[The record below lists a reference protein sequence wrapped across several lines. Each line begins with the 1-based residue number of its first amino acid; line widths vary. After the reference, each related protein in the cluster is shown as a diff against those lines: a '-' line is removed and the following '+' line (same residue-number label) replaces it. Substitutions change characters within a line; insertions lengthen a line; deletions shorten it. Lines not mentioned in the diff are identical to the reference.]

1 MGKIWAWMVGVALL
15 SVFLS
20 CGVVDAQQ
28 LPVQQGVTNNTNTNC
43 PTSQNQRASENGRN
57 YCSEERADELV
68 PKPER
73 NRLEEGRTK
82 RVTGCRKRKR
92 SRKPPGANNNKGKH
106 KVSSSLGEEG
116 KCQSDRNSGNP
127 KVSNVKTERLDDI
140 PLLIG
145 MMVKLSLQK
154 VLDNHI
160 PVHWKQREL
169 SWGWT
174 AVIWLAYI
182 LSEGDHRKVVVRE
195 YVSGM
200 THTLKQLTGAEIDEL
215 DFTDDRL
222 AILLRYLSNKE
233 YWEEIEQELS
243 ENTIEAYEVPKA
255 IVRCDATTVSGYHEA
270 VEGGMFQFGHSK
282 DDPNLPQIKI
292 MTGSLDPLGM
302 PLATDVV
309 SGEKTDDR
317 LYAPVISRIN
327 SVLKKAGVL
336 YVGDCKLSSFE
347 NRLHIKGVEGYY
359 LCPLPHTGETAEKM
373 EGWIKEGLLRDK
385 RDELIKFIVI
395 DDKGKE
401 ELKAKGYE
409 IQRQQS
415 GVINEKKIEWTERV
429 LIVNSPA
436 YAKRKE
442 KGLERRIKNAEE
454 KIYALTPERG
464 PGKRQITDES
474 ELIAAAEA
482 VLKKH
487 KVEDFLNYEYV
498 KEVETQTKYVGK
510 GRGSVNRE
518 KKVTEKIRY
527 VITKVTRDKEKI
539 KEETKKYGWKV
550 YVTDVSKER
559 LSFIDAVKC
568 YRKEYRVERIFNRL
582 KSRLNISPLFVKR
595 DDQSTGLT
603 HLLTL
608 GVRVL
613 TLIEYIVRRS
623 LQKSND
629 KLVGLH
635 LENPKKATDIPTSE
649 RLLKAFSKITLTII
663 EMADGILRH
672 LTPLSELQINILG
685 RLGLDTATYNDLAI
699 EVSTDLLS
707 EQ

>member
-1 MGKIWAWMVGVALL
+1 
-15 SVFLS
+15 
-20 CGVVDAQQ
+20 
-28 LPVQQGVTNNTNTNC
+28 
-43 PTSQNQRASENGRN
+43 
-57 YCSEERADELV
+57 
-68 PKPER
+68 
-73 NRLEEGRTK
+73 
-82 RVTGCRKRKR
+82 
-92 SRKPPGANNNKGKH
+92 
-106 KVSSSLGEEG
+106 
-116 KCQSDRNSGNP
+116 
-127 KVSNVKTERLDDI
+127 
-140 PLLIG
+140 
-145 MMVKLSLQK
+145 
-154 VLDNHI
+154 
-160 PVHWKQREL
+160 
-169 SWGWT
+169 
-174 AVIWLAYI
+174 
-182 LSEGDHRKVVVRE
+182 
-195 YVSGM
+195 
-200 THTLKQLTGAEIDEL
+200 
-215 DFTDDRL
+215 
-222 AILLRYLSNKE
+222 
-233 YWEEIEQELS
+233 
-243 ENTIEAYEVPKA
+243 
-255 IVRCDATTVSGYHEA
+255 
-270 VEGGMFQFGHSK
+270 
-282 DDPNLPQIKI
+282 
-292 MTGSLDPLGM
+292 
-302 PLATDVV
+302 
-309 SGEKTDDR
+309 
-317 LYAPVISRIN
+317 
-327 SVLKKAGVL
+327 
-336 YVGDCKLSSFE
+336 
-347 NRLHIKGVEGYY
+347 
-359 LCPLPHTGETAEKM
+359 M

-415 GVINEKKIEWTERV
+415 GVINEKEIEWTERV

-436 YAKRKE
+436 YARRKE
-442 KGLERRIKNAEE
+442 KGLEKRIKNAEE

-487 KVEDFLNYEYV
+487 KVEDFLKYEYV
-498 KEVETQTKYVGK
+498 KEVERQTKYVGK

-550 YVTDVSKER
+550 YVTDVSKES

>member
-1 MGKIWAWMVGVALL
+1 MDKIWVWIVGVALL

-28 LPVQQGVTNNTNTNC
+28 LSVQQGVTSNTKTNC
-43 PTSQNQRASENGRN
+43 QTSQNRGASETGRN
-57 YCSEERADELV
+57 CSEKRADELV
-68 PKPER
+68 PKPQR
-73 NRLEEGRTK
+73 NRLEEGRRK
-82 RVTGCRKRKR
+82 RATRGRKRKR
-92 SRKPPGANNNKGKH
+92 SRKRPGANNYKGKH
-106 KVSSSLGEEG
+106 QVGSSLGEEG
-116 KCQSDRNSGNP
+116 KYQSDRNSDNQ
-127 KVSNVKTERLDDI
+127 KVSNVKTERVDDI

-145 MMVKLSLQK
+145 LMVKLGLQK

-200 THTLKQLTGAEIDEL
+200 KHTLRELTGAEIDEL

-222 AILLRYLSNKE
+222 AILLRHLSKEE
-233 YWEEIEQELS
+233 YWEKIEQELS
-243 ENTIEAYEVPKA
+243 ENTIEVYELPKA
-255 IVRCDATTVSGYHEA
+255 LVRCDATTVSGYHEA

-309 SGEKTDDR
+309 SGEKADDR

-327 SVLKKAGVL
+327 SVLKKAGVV

-347 NRLHIKGVEGYY
+347 NRLHIKEVKGYY

-373 EGWIKEGLLRDK
+373 EGWIEEGILRDE
-385 RDELIKFIVI
+385 RDELIKFIVRN
-395 DDKGKE
+395 DKGKE

-409 IQRQQS
+409 IERQQS
-415 GVINEKKIEWTERV
+415 GVINGKEIKWTERV
-429 LIVNSPA
+429 LIVNSPS
-436 YAKRKE
+436 YARQRE

-464 PGKRQITDES
+464 PGKRQITDEP
-474 ELIAAAEA
+474 ELIAAVEA

-487 KVEDFLNYEYV
+487 TAKGLLNYEYV
-498 KEVETQTKYVGK
+498 KEVERQTKYVGK
-510 GRGSVNRE
+510 GRGSANRE
-518 KKVTEKIRY
+518 KKVMEKIRY
-527 VITKVTRDKEKI
+527 VITKVSRNEQKI
-539 KEETKKYGWKV
+539 KEEMKKYGWKA
-550 YVTDVSKER
+550 YVTDVSKGR
-559 LSFIDAVKC
+559 LSFIDVLEC
-568 YRKEYRVERIFNRL
+568 YRKEYRVERVFNRL
-582 KSRLNISPLFVKR
+582 KSRLNISPLFLKR
-595 DDQSTGLT
+595 DDHATGLT

-623 LQKSND
+623 LQKSNE

-635 LENPKKATDIPTSE
+635 LENPKKPTDIPTSE
-649 RLLKAFSKITLTII
+649 RLLKAFSKVTLTII
-663 EMADGILRH
+663 EIGESLSRH
-672 LTPLSELQINILG
+672 LTPLSELQVNILG
-685 RLGLDTATYNDLAI
+685 RLGLDTTIYTNLAI
-699 EVSTDLLS
+699 QESTNLLS

>member
-1 MGKIWAWMVGVALL
+1 MGKVWVWIVGVTLL

-28 LPVQQGVTNNTNTNC
+28 LPVQQGVTSNTKTNC
-43 PTSQNQRASENGRN
+43 QTGQNRGASETGRN
-57 YCSEERADELV
+57 CSEERADELV

-73 NRLEEGRTK
+73 NRLEEGRRK
-82 RVTGCRKRKR
+82 RATGGRKRKR
-92 SRKPPGANNNKGKH
+92 SRKRPGANNYKGKH
-106 KVSSSLGEEG
+106 KVGSSLGEEG
-116 KCQSDRNSGNP
+116 KYQSDRNSGNQ
-127 KVSNVKTERLDDI
+127 KVSNVKTERVDDI

-145 MMVKLSLQK
+145 SMVKLGLQK

-200 THTLKQLTGAEIDEL
+200 KRTLRELTGAEIDEL

-222 AILLRYLSNKE
+222 AILLRYLSNEE
-233 YWEEIEQELS
+233 YWEKIEQELS
-243 ENTIEAYEVPKA
+243 ENTIEVYELPKA
-255 IVRCDATTVSGYHEA
+255 LVRCDATTVSGYHEA
-270 VEGGMFQFGHSK
+270 VEGGMFQFGHTK

-309 SGEKTDDR
+309 SGEKADDR

-327 SVLKKAGVL
+327 SVLKKAGVV

-347 NRLHIKGVEGYY
+347 NRLHIKGVKGYY

-373 EGWIKEGLLRDK
+373 EGWIEEGILRDE
-385 RDELIKFIVI
+385 RDELIKFIVT
-395 DDKGKE
+395 DEKGKE

-409 IQRQQS
+409 IKRRQS
-415 GVINEKKIEWTERV
+415 GVINKKEIKWTERV
-429 LIVNSPA
+429 LIVNSPS
-436 YAKRKE
+436 YAKQRE

-464 PGKRQITDES
+464 RGKRQITDEP
-474 ELIAAAEA
+474 ELIAAVEA

-487 KVEDFLNYEYV
+487 RVEDFLNYEYV
-498 KEVETQTKYVGK
+498 KEIETQTKYVGRGK
-510 GRGSVNRE
+510 GGPNRE
-518 KKVTEKIRY
+518 KKVIEKIRY
-527 VITKVTRDKEKI
+527 VITKVTRHEEKI
-539 KEETKKYGWKV
+539 KGEIKKYGWKV
-550 YVTDVSKER
+550 YVTDVSKGR
-559 LSFIDAVKC
+559 FSFIDVVKC
-568 YRKEYRVERIFNRL
+568 YRKEYRVERVFNRL
-582 KSRLNISPLFVKR
+582 KSRLNISPLFLKR
-595 DDQSTGLT
+595 DDHATGLT

-613 TLIEYIVRRS
+613 TLIQYIVRRS
-623 LQKSND
+623 LQKSNE

-635 LENPKKATDIPTSE
+635 LENPKKPTDIPTSE
-649 RLLKAFSKITLTII
+649 RLLKAFSKVTLTII
-663 EMADGILRH
+663 ETGDSLLRH
-672 LTPLSELQINILG
+672 LTPLSELQVNILG
-685 RLGLDTATYNDLAI
+685 RLGLDTTIYTNLAI
-699 EVSTDLLS
+699 QQSTNLLS